1 MKKYLY
7 SSVVILITF
16 VFIANV
22 SNSLPRNVFPDIVI
36 VNVEALT
43 SGESGSQPMDC
54 YSNIE
59 KIDDGRPVET
69 IIYCGD
75 CQSIRGTHWWN
86 QSRCIR

>member
-36 VNVEALT
+36 ANVEALA

-59 KIDDGRPVET
+59 KVDDGRPVET
-69 IIYCGD
+69 LTYCGD

-86 QSRCIR
+86 QSRCMR